1 MARMAIVPALGSR
14 RGLARSS
21 GCRSRFAPERRI
33 IGKVRAIPF
42 RVLQVRAIPFLVL
55 QVRVC
60 VDGMAAIVEH
70 YMQAS

>member
-42 RVLQVRAIPFLVL
+42 RVLQVR
-55 QVRVC
+55 VC